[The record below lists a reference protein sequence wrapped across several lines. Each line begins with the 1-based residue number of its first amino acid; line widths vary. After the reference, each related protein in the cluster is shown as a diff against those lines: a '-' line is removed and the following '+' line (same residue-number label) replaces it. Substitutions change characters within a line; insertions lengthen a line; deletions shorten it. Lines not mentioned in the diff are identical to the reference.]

1 MALPPVPAPGKDLID
16 RALARV
22 AGFTG
27 HFIDGAWRPQ
37 DIEGPDSPA
46 IAVINPAD
54 ESILTHIAAGGAA
67 EVDLAVAAARRA
79 FENPAWANMP
89 AAQREGLLL
98 RLADLVEKN
107 LAEIAATETL
117 DNGMPFALATA
128 MVGGAVS
135 AIRYNAGWPRRLSGE
150 TAAMSVPG
158 NWHGYTTYDALG
170 VAALIVPWNAPFAI
184 TCSKVSA
191 ALAAGCTVVLKPAEL
206 APLSGMR
213 LAELVKEAGFPD
225 GSVNVVTGL
234 GTEAGSAL
242 VIHPDV
248 DKISFTGSTATGKAI
263 AHQCVDS
270 MKRLSLELGGKSA
283 VVVFPD
289 ADLEKAIP
297 AVAMGIFMNSG
308 QVCAAGSR
316 LFLHEDIHDH
326 FVAGLV
332 AFAEKLVI
340 GPGTAE
346 GTALGPLISAGQ
358 RERVLRYIDAGKAE
372 GARLVTGGADDDAP
386 FDAGYYVRPTIFTD
400 ATPEMS
406 IVKEEIFGP
415 VLSILKFSDE
425 GFDDLARRANDS
437 IYGLSAYIWT
447 RDLASAH
454 AMAKR
459 LRSGSV
465 KINGS
470 GMEFALPFG
479 GFRQS
484 GMGRE
489 NGSEGVLAFTEVKSV
504 MIGWS
509 E

>member
-1 MALPPVPAPGKDLID
+1 MALPPVPAPGKDLLD
-16 RALARV
+16 TARARIAH
-22 AGFTG
+22 FNG
-27 HFIDGAWRPQ
+27 HFIDGAWRAQ
-37 DIEGPDSPA
+37 DGES

-79 FENPAWANMP
+79 FENPLWANMP

-98 RLADLVEKN
+98 RLADLVGEN
-107 LAEIAATETL
+107 LAEIAVIETL
-117 DNGMPFALATA
+117 DNGMPFALANA

-150 TAAMSVPG
+150 NVAMSVPG
-158 NWHGYTTYDALG
+158 NWHGYTTHDALG

-225 GSVNVVTGL
+225 GCVNVVTGL
-234 GTEAGSAL
+234 GSDAGAAL
-242 VIHPDV
+242 VAHPGV

-263 AHQCVDS
+263 AHACVDS

-316 LFLHEDIHDH
+316 LFVHEDIHDQ

-332 AFAEKLVI
+332 AFAEKLTV
-340 GPGTAE
+340 GDGTAD

-358 RERVLRYIDAGKAE
+358 KERVLRYIEAGKAE
-372 GARLVTGGADDDAP
+372 GATLAAGGDGDVPADS
-386 FDAGYYVRPTIFTD
+386 GYYVRPTIFAD
-400 ATPEMS
+400 AKPEMS
-406 IVKEEIFGP
+406 IVRDEIFGP
-415 VLSILKFSDE
+415 VLSVMKFSDE
-425 GFDDLARRANDS
+425 NFDDLARRANDS
-437 IYGLSAYIWT
+437 IYGLSAYVWT
-447 RDLASAH
+447 RNLASAH

-459 LRSGSV
+459 LRAGSV

-489 NGSEGVLAFTEVKSV
+489 NGSEGVLAFTETKSV